1 MDFHFVCTTTTSR
14 PLRGVAFALE
24 THDTQM
30 IERCF
35 HTDCTNILE
44 LGDGIGNR
52 NLAWSFGRFIPGIF
66 AFAYLGDCMH
76 GWMGGN
82 GTGVRFNELMP

>member
-1 MDFHFVCTTTTSR
+1 MSRRHAFHTCTTHHSVASTPRIERAWMGFSFCLYHYTLR

-35 HTDCTNILE
+35 RTVPTFWSWEMGLGLE
-44 LGDGIGNR
+44 I
-52 NLAWSFGRFIPGIF
+52 
-66 AFAYLGDCMH
+66 
-76 GWMGGN
+76 
-82 GTGVRFNELMP
+82 